1 MNDMIACGC
10 SEIEVYIIQESFEV
24 SSSPTVTGIVGQDVV
39 LPCQIS
45 TGTQPNNMEVQW
57 KKIIQVLIETVHE
70 YRGQP
75 GQDVPGP
82 NYQGR
87 TMLLKDGF
95 TSGTVSLK
103 LKNIRPA
110 DGGTYSCIVKSNEW
124 SADAA
129 TELKIAAVASVSIDV
144 LGPQDQGIELAC
156 RSTGWFPSPEL
167 HWVTKNGQDLQ
178 PVTKTEQDHEL
189 LFSILSHVTVLGEE
203 TGEIS
208 CVIQNSLLKTEQKSV
223 ILLSAVASVSIDVL
237 GPQDQGI
244 ELACRST
251 GWFPSPELHW
261 VTKNGQDLQP
271 VTKTEQDHELLF
283 SVLSHVTVLGEETG
297 EISCVIQNSLLKTE
311 QKSVILLSGD
321 IFPHVS
327 PWLAAFW
334 LLFTFNLL
342 AIGACAFF
350 GYKVPVTLDTHCK
363 HPELTVSEDGR
374 RVQHDPPSPG
384 LAAPS
389 GSLLAVGREGFVAR
403 RDRGGEGEVCRWYWE
418 VEVGDSLDWEL
429 GVLSESVR
437 DTVRQKRLERP
448 PEGGGWVLGRSK
460 GQYHPREADTVI
472 QDWGVK
478 QKVVGVYLNLEVG
491 SLSFYSVSGMAFIL
505 EIPVECSQRLFPFLS
520 PGYSAGRDKG
530 ESLSICPPSDW
541 DLLQKLGNSQGDT
554 TAPAQSPAPKDG
566 EGAGNNTRSSASG
579 ETSPASGDS
588 PAPGD
593 GDEKEISTVSLV
605 RENTPKL
612 QPINQFPKR
621 KEDKTDQE
629 HTHLETHSK
638 AEGGKEKPKARGRK
652 FHLKD
657 FFRVGKD
664 NHKEKNAQ
672 NLNPEVICVT
682 DSLVPGIPG
691 PGNMM
696 GESDPTTDTLGRTL
710 PERKSGEMETL
721 KDFSPP

>member
-1 MNDMIACGC
+1 MELRGQLSSCLFCATLLAAIPF
-10 SEIEVYIIQESFEV
+10 SESFEV

-57 KKIIQVLIETVHE
+57 KKIIQAPIETVHE
-70 YRGQP
+70 YRAQP

-103 LKNIRPA
+103 LKNVRPA
-110 DGGTYSCIVKSNEW
+110 DGGTYSCIVKSNER

-223 ILLSAVASVSIDVL
+223 ILLS
-237 GPQDQGI
+237 
-244 ELACRST
+244 
-251 GWFPSPELHW
+251 
-261 VTKNGQDLQP
+261 
-271 VTKTEQDHELLF
+271 
-283 SVLSHVTVLGEETG
+283 
-297 EISCVIQNSLLKTE
+297 
-311 QKSVILLSGD
+311 GD

-334 LLFTFNLL
+334 VLFTFSLL

-350 GYKVPVTLDTHCK
+350 GYKVKQKRSKKKTSKEETLFLMDTERKALESECQELKERLGRAVTELDFRRARSYMVPVTLDTHCK

-403 RDRGGEGEVCRWYWE
+403 RDRGGEGKVCRWYWE

-437 DTVRQKRLERP
+437 DTVRQERLERP
-448 PEGGGWVLGRSK
+448 PEGECWVLGRSE

-478 QKVVGVYLNLEVG
+478 PKVVGVYLNLEVG

-520 PGYSAGRDKG
+520 PGYSSGRDKG

-629 HTHLETHSK
+629 YTHLETHSK

-657 FFRVGKD
+657 IFRVGKD